1 MNYVITFSPTGGVD
15 KAAGMLAGRLFDSYE
30 TIDISRK
37 SEEKKELSSSDTALI
52 AVPSFSGRCPGLA
65 IENLKMIRGRNTKA
79 IAMIVYGN
87 RAYEDTLI
95 ELNDT
100 LVSCGF
106 SVVAGVAALA
116 EHSIL
121 RQYAS
126 GRPDEE
132 DRKVLEGFAERIKN
146 KLSLEAIGVPVI
158 PGNRPY
164 KPMGGHP
171 TPVTTEACTK
181 CGICAAKCPAG
192 AISTIDPTQID
203 PEKCIGCMRC
213 IKICPV
219 NAKIVPEATLQG
231 LDARIGKLLEGRK
244 EAELFL

>member
-65 IENLKMIRGRNTKA
+65 IENLKMIRGKNTKA

>member
-15 KAAGMLAGRLFDSYE
+15 KAAAMLAGKLFDSYE
-30 TIDISRK
+30 TIDISK
-37 SEEKKELSSSDTALI
+37 KLEERKELTSSDTALI
-52 AVPSFSGRCPGLA
+52 AVPSFSGRCPSLS
-65 IENLKMIRGRNTKA
+65 IENLKMVRGKSTKA

-87 RAYEDTLI
+87 RAYEDTLV

-106 SVVAGVAALA
+106 SIVAGVAALA

-121 RQYAS
+121 RQYAA

-132 DRKVLEGFAERIKN
+132 DRKVLEGFAERIKD

-164 KPMGGHP
+164 KAMGGHP
-171 TPVTTEACTK
+171 TPVTTDACTR

-192 AISTIDPTQID
+192 AISNEDPTRID

-213 IKICPV
+213 IKVCPV
-219 NAKIVPEATLQG
+219 NAKIVPEEMLKG

-244 EAELFL
+244 EPELFL

>member
-15 KAAGMLAGRLFDSYE
+15 RAAGMLASRLFDSYE

-37 SEEKKELSSSDTALI
+37 PEERKNLTADDTALI
-52 AVPSFSGRCPGLA
+52 ALPSFSGRCPSLA
-65 IENLKMIRGRNTKA
+65 IENLRMVRGKSTKA

-132 DRKVLEGFAERIKN
+132 DRKVLEGFAGRIKD
-146 KLSLEAIGVPVI
+146 KLALKAIGVPVI

-164 KPMGGHP
+164 KAMGGHP
-171 TPVTTEACTK
+171 TPITTDSCTK
-181 CGICAAKCPAG
+181 CGICASKCPAQ
-192 AISTIDPTQID
+192 AINASDPTEID
-203 PEKCIGCMRC
+203 GSKCIGCMRC
-213 IKICPV
+213 IKVCPV
-219 NAKIVPEATLQG
+219 NAKLVPEATLQG